1 MPIIAKYTLK
11 QKGYYDLL
19 AQRASLRSQ
28 QHVFNALTVGAVIV
42 TLKGE
47 ILGMDDN
54 ARQIGGR
61 LGWNFKIIVAG
72 IGPGAREYVVP
83 KALKAIENA
92 KVLVGGSRA
101 LADFAR
107 EGQKTFAIKVDI
119 KAGYEFLSVK
129 KLKQNDVVVMV
140 SGGPRLLFFAEFIEK
155 KFSIEQIKVIRGL
168 SSMQVAFAKIAL
180 PWQEASLL
188 SFHGRVPK
196 DEDLVYVK
204 GELLVC
210 SQIINLIQGVLQNIY
225 RTRLG

>member
-1 MPIIAKYTLK
+1 M
-11 QKGYYDLL
+11 
-19 AQRASLRSQ
+19 
-28 QHVFNALTVGAVIV
+28 
-42 TLKGE
+42 E
-47 ILGMDDN
+47 
-54 ARQIGGR
+54 
-61 LGWNFKIIVAG
+61 FKIIVAG

-107 EGQKTFAIKVDI
+107 EGQKTFAIKADI
-119 KAGYEFLSVK
+119 KAVMNFIGEE
-129 KLKQNDVVVMV
+129 LKQNDVVVMV
-140 SGGPRLLFFAEFIEK
+140 SGDPGYYSLLSSLRK
-155 KFSIEQIKVIRGL
+155 NFSLEQIKVIPGL

-204 GELLVC
+204 GRIIGMLTDNKFNSGRIAEYLIERGWDKNARAYIC
-210 SQIINLIQGVLQNIY
+210 S
-225 RTRLG
+225 RLSYPDEKIACLSLEDAQTKEIASHCVMIVEG

>member
-1 MPIIAKYTLK
+1 M
-11 QKGYYDLL
+11 
-19 AQRASLRSQ
+19 
-28 QHVFNALTVGAVIV
+28 
-42 TLKGE
+42 E
-47 ILGMDDN
+47 
-54 ARQIGGR
+54 
-61 LGWNFKIIVAG
+61 FKIIVAG

-107 EGQKTFAIKVDI
+107 EGQKTFAIKADI
-119 KAGYEFLSVK
+119 KAVMNFIGEE
-129 KLKQNDVVVMV
+129 LKQNDVVVMV
-140 SGGPRLLFFAEFIEK
+140 SGDPGYYSLLSSLRK
-155 KFSIEQIKVIRGL
+155 NFSLEQIKVIPGL

-204 GELLVC
+204 GRIIGMLTDNKFNSGRIAEYLIERGWDKNARAYIC
-210 SQIINLIQGVLQNIY
+210 S
-225 RTRLG
+225 RLSYPDEKIACLSLEEAQTKEIASHCVMIVEG

>member
-1 MPIIAKYTLK
+1 M
-11 QKGYYDLL
+11 
-19 AQRASLRSQ
+19 
-28 QHVFNALTVGAVIV
+28 
-42 TLKGE
+42 E
-47 ILGMDDN
+47 
-54 ARQIGGR
+54 
-61 LGWNFKIIVAG
+61 FKIIVAG

-119 KAGYEFLSVK
+119 KAVMNFIGEE
-129 KLKQNDVVVMV
+129 LKQNDVVVMV
-140 SGGPRLLFFAEFIEK
+140 SGDPGYYSLLSSLRK
-155 KFSIEQIKVIRGL
+155 NFSIEQIKVIPGL

-204 GELLVC
+204 GRIIGMLTDNKFNSGRIAEYLIERGWDKNARAYIC
-210 SQIINLIQGVLQNIY
+210 S
-225 RTRLG
+225 RLSYPDEKIACLSLEEAQTKEIVSHCVMIVEG

>member
-1 MPIIAKYTLK
+1 M
-11 QKGYYDLL
+11 Q
-19 AQRASLRSQ
+19 
-28 QHVFNALTVGAVIV
+28 
-42 TLKGE
+42 
-47 ILGMDDN
+47 
-54 ARQIGGR
+54 
-61 LGWNFKIIVAG
+61 FKIIVAG

-107 EGQKTFAIKVDI
+107 EGQKTFAIKADI
-119 KAGYEFLSVK
+119 KAVMNFIGEE
-129 KLKQNDVVVMV
+129 LKQNDVVVMV
-140 SGGPRLLFFAEFIEK
+140 SGDPGYYSLLSSLRK
-155 KFSIEQIKVIRGL
+155 NFSIEQIKVIPGL

-204 GELLVC
+204 GRIIGMLTDNKFNSGRIAKYLIERGWDKNARAYIC
-210 SQIINLIQGVLQNIY
+210 S
-225 RTRLG
+225 RLSYPDEKIACLSLEEAQTKEIVSHCVMIVEG

>member
-1 MPIIAKYTLK
+1 M
-11 QKGYYDLL
+11 
-19 AQRASLRSQ
+19 
-28 QHVFNALTVGAVIV
+28 
-42 TLKGE
+42 E
-47 ILGMDDN
+47 
-54 ARQIGGR
+54 
-61 LGWNFKIIVAG
+61 FKIIVAG

-107 EGQKTFAIKVDI
+107 EGQKTFAIKADI
-119 KAGYEFLSVK
+119 KAVMNFIGEE
-129 KLKQNDVVVMV
+129 LKQNDVVVMV
-140 SGGPRLLFFAEFIEK
+140 SGDPGYYSLLSSLRK
-155 KFSIEQIKVIRGL
+155 NFSIEQIKVIPGL

-204 GELLVC
+204 GRIIGMLTDNKFNSGRIAEYLIERGWDKNARAYIC
-210 SQIINLIQGVLQNIY
+210 S
-225 RTRLG
+225 RLSYPDEKIACLSLEEAQTKEMVSHCVMIVEG

>member
-1 MPIIAKYTLK
+1 M
-11 QKGYYDLL
+11 
-19 AQRASLRSQ
+19 
-28 QHVFNALTVGAVIV
+28 
-42 TLKGE
+42 E
-47 ILGMDDN
+47 
-54 ARQIGGR
+54 
-61 LGWNFKIIVAG
+61 FKIIVAG

-107 EGQKTFAIKVDI
+107 EGQKTFAIKADI
-119 KAGYEFLSVK
+119 KAVMNFIGEE
-129 KLKQNDVVVMV
+129 LKQNDVVVMV
-140 SGGPRLLFFAEFIEK
+140 SGDPGYYSLLSSLRK
-155 KFSIEQIKVIRGL
+155 NFSIEQIKVIPGL

-204 GELLVC
+204 GRIIGMLTDNKFNSGRIAEYLIERGWDKNARAYIC
-210 SQIINLIQGVLQNIY
+210 S
-225 RTRLG
+225 RLSYPDEKIACLSLEEAQTKEIVSHCVMIVEG

>member
-1 MPIIAKYTLK
+1 M
-11 QKGYYDLL
+11 
-19 AQRASLRSQ
+19 
-28 QHVFNALTVGAVIV
+28 
-42 TLKGE
+42 E
-47 ILGMDDN
+47 
-54 ARQIGGR
+54 
-61 LGWNFKIIVAG
+61 FKIIVAG

-107 EGQKTFAIKVDI
+107 EGQKTFAIKADI
-119 KAGYEFLSVK
+119 KAVMNFIGEE
-129 KLKQNDVVVMV
+129 LKQNDVVVMV
-140 SGGPRLLFFAEFIEK
+140 SGDPGYYSLLSSLRK
-155 KFSIEQIKVIRGL
+155 NFSIEQIKVIPGL

-204 GELLVC
+204 GRIIGMLTDNKFNSGRIAEYLIERGWDKNARAYIC
-210 SQIINLIQGVLQNIY
+210 S
-225 RTRLG
+225 RLSYPDEKIACLSLEEAQTKEIASHCVMIVEG

>member
-1 MPIIAKYTLK
+1 ME
-11 QKGYYDLL
+11 
-19 AQRASLRSQ
+19 
-28 QHVFNALTVGAVIV
+28 F
-42 TLKGE
+42 E
-47 ILGMDDN
+47 
-54 ARQIGGR
+54 
-61 LGWNFKIIVAG
+61 IIVAG

-119 KAGYEFLSVK
+119 KAVMNFIGEE
-129 KLKQNDVVVMV
+129 LKQNDVVVMV
-140 SGGPRLLFFAEFIEK
+140 SGDPGYYSLLSSLRK
-155 KFSIEQIKVIRGL
+155 NFSIEQIKVIPGL

-204 GELLVC
+204 GRIIGMLTDNKFNSGRIAEYLIERGWDKNARAYIC
-210 SQIINLIQGVLQNIY
+210 S
-225 RTRLG
+225 RLSYPDEKIACLSLEEAQTKEIVSHCVMIVEG

>member
-1 MPIIAKYTLK
+1 M
-11 QKGYYDLL
+11 
-19 AQRASLRSQ
+19 
-28 QHVFNALTVGAVIV
+28 
-42 TLKGE
+42 E
-47 ILGMDDN
+47 
-54 ARQIGGR
+54 
-61 LGWNFKIIVAG
+61 FKIIVAG

-107 EGQKTFAIKVDI
+107 EGQKTFAIKADI
-119 KAGYEFLSVK
+119 KAVMNFIGEE
-129 KLKQNDVVVMV
+129 LKQNDVVVMV
-140 SGGPRLLFFAEFIEK
+140 SGDPGYYSLLSSLRKNFP
-155 KFSIEQIKVIRGL
+155 IEQIKVIPGL

-204 GELLVC
+204 GRIIGMLTDNKFNSGRIAEYLIERGWDKNARAYIC
-210 SQIINLIQGVLQNIY
+210 S
-225 RTRLG
+225 RLSYPDEKIACLSLEEAQTKEIASHCVMIVEG

>member
-1 MPIIAKYTLK
+1 M
-11 QKGYYDLL
+11 
-19 AQRASLRSQ
+19 
-28 QHVFNALTVGAVIV
+28 
-42 TLKGE
+42 E
-47 ILGMDDN
+47 
-54 ARQIGGR
+54 
-61 LGWNFKIIVAG
+61 FKIIVAG

-119 KAGYEFLSVK
+119 KAVMNFIGEE
-129 KLKQNDVVVMV
+129 LKQNDVVVMV
-140 SGGPRLLFFAEFIEK
+140 SGDPGYYSLLSSLRK
-155 KFSIEQIKVIRGL
+155 NFSIEQIKVIPGL

-204 GELLVC
+204 GRIIGMLTDNKFNSGRIAEYLIERGWDKNARAYIC
-210 SQIINLIQGVLQNIY
+210 S
-225 RTRLG
+225 RLSYPDEKIACLSLEEAQTKEIASHCVMIVEG

>member
-1 MPIIAKYTLK
+1 M
-11 QKGYYDLL
+11 
-19 AQRASLRSQ
+19 
-28 QHVFNALTVGAVIV
+28 
-42 TLKGE
+42 E
-47 ILGMDDN
+47 
-54 ARQIGGR
+54 
-61 LGWNFKIIVAG
+61 FKIIVAG

-119 KAGYEFLSVK
+119 KAVMNFIGEE
-129 KLKQNDVVVMV
+129 LKQNDVVVMV
-140 SGGPRLLFFAEFIEK
+140 SGDPGYYSLLSSLRK
-155 KFSIEQIKVIRGL
+155 NFSIEQIKVIPGL

-204 GELLVC
+204 GRIIGMLTDNKFNSGRIAEYLIERGWDKNARSYIC
-210 SQIINLIQGVLQNIY
+210 S
-225 RTRLG
+225 RLSYPDEKIACLSLEEAQTKEIASHCVMIVEG